1 MQEKK
6 RNILLICLE
15 VISMAIFLP
24 VFYWGAVRF
33 MLKPI
38 GKTFYTPDLYH
49 EHRIVSAWMVF
60 VFILV
65 SNAIWFI
72 LLALCPREKIHTK
85 VVLTLLVLTFLA
97 SVLSCFVVLDALEGA
112 FIYDVQI
119 DQVFYRP

>member
-1 MQEKK
+1 MQEKTRK
-6 RNILLICLE
+6 ILLICLE
-15 VISMAIFLP
+15 VVSMAIFLP

-38 GKTFYTPDLYH
+38 GKTFYPPDLYH
-49 EHRIVSAWMVF
+49 EHRVVSTWMVF

-65 SNAIWFI
+65 FNAIWFI
-72 LLALCPREKIHTK
+72 LLELCPREKIHTK

-119 DQVFYRP
+119 NQVFYRP